1 MHFTQLTK
9 KMWLFLEDICHIF
22 VSDKNL
28 QNVCK
33 YDGVRVLI
41 ELLFLKKMRTQNPPF
56 TLSFSDTFSH
66 VEAWQV
72 SFDFFVHFT
81 SSSSSSRAQR
91 CLAIIGCNQPTV
103 EKK

>member
-72 SFDFFVHFT
+72 SFDFFCTLYQLELIFT
-81 SSSSSSRAQR
+81 CATMPRDYR
-91 CLAIIGCNQPTV
+91 MQPTNS
-103 EKK
+103 